1 MDVKKI
7 IIPIAGL
14 ATRFLP
20 LSKCLPK
27 ELWPLIDKPVL
38 MYILEEAVASGIKEI
53 IFISTPQ
60 KKEFWDHFRKK
71 NKFLKKIL
79 SQRGKE
85 DILKEL
91 EMFENFLSRI
101 KFSEVFQD
109 FPLGDGHAILQARKK
124 IKNEGVAIAFG
135 DDVYLA
141 KPPAILQL
149 IKVFKK
155 YQRPVVGLYRVPWKN
170 VPFYGSIEGKKI
182 GERTYLIKK
191 IVEKPKIEEAPSN
204 LVSSGRHVISPEVF
218 LYLKKAKPN
227 KKGEIVLAEVLQQ
240 MIEDGREIIGYE
252 IKGKWLEC
260 GNKLNYLK
268 SQIYLSLK
276 DPRFKKDLREFVKKI
291 LK

>member
-1 MDVKKI
+1 MDVKKV

-20 LSKCLPK
+20 LSKSLPK

-38 MYILEEAVASGIKEI
+38 MYILEEAVASGLKEI
-53 IFISTPQ
+53 IFVSTPQ
-60 KKEFWDHFRKK
+60 KKQFWDHFRKK

-79 SQRGKE
+79 RQRGKE
-85 DILKEL
+85 EILKEL
-91 EMFENFLSRI
+91 EMFEAFLSKI

-109 FPLGDGHAILQARKK
+109 FPLGDGHAILQAQKK

-141 KPPAILQL
+141 KEPALLQL

-155 YQRPVVGLYRVPWKN
+155 YQRPVVGLFRVPWEN
-170 VPFYGSIEGKKI
+170 VPFYGAIEGKKI
-182 GERTYLIKK
+182 ENRTYLIKR
-191 IVEKPKIEEAPSN
+191 IIEKPKIEQAPSN

-218 LYLKKAKPN
+218 IYLKKAKPN

-240 MIEDGREIIGYE
+240 MIEDGKEIIGYE

-276 DPRFKKDLREFVKKI
+276 DPRFKEDLREFIKKI

>member
-1 MDVKKI
+1 MKVKKI

-20 LSKCLPK
+20 LSKSLPK

-38 MYILEEAVASGIKEI
+38 MYILEEVFSAGLREV

-71 NKFLKKIL
+71 NKTLRKIL
-79 SQRGKE
+79 LARGKE
-85 DILKEL
+85 DIFKEL
-91 EMFENFLSRI
+91 ELFENFLSKI

-124 IKNEGVAIAFG
+124 IKKEGVAVAFA

-141 KPPAILQL
+141 RKPAILQL
-149 IKVFKK
+149 IEIFKK
-155 YQRPVVGLYRVPWKN
+155 YQKPVMGLFRVPWPN
-170 VPFYGSIEGKKI
+170 VPFYGSVQAKKI
-182 GERTYLIKK
+182 GKRTYLIEK
-191 IVEKPKIEEAPSN
+191 IIEKPKIKEAPSN
-204 LVSSGRHVISPEVF
+204 LVSSGRHVLVPEVF
-218 LYLKKAKPN
+218 DYLEKAKKN
-227 KKGEIVLAEVLQQ
+227 KKGEIVLAEVLEK
-240 MIEDGREIIGYE
+240 MIEDGKKVIGYE
-252 IKGKWLEC
+252 IEGKWLEC

-276 DPRFKKDLREFVKKI
+276 DPRFKKELRVYLKKI
-291 LK
+291 LR